1 MPAPSAR
8 GHELRATRVG
18 ASEVGALMGWH
29 PYVSRADVWARL
41 SGHDRRKP
49 ETDAMRM
56 GNVLESTVA
65 RLWADQQRRR
75 VKACARTY
83 AHDVVPLA
91 ATPDYYVPHH
101 ELLEVKVSGDRE
113 LWATLPEYVYWQVQ
127 AQLLCT
133 GRTRCHVA
141 ALVGGV
147 LRTFQVDAEPGDQAL
162 MGAEV
167 LAFMRDHVSAG
178 VPPAGADAALVL
190 KVQPPPPGTAAADGE
205 DEDVA
210 VQLRKEMAAERYA
223 HLRVEELRG
232 ALAASLQVK
241 GARTLQG
248 RDWTFGMDAR
258 GALVMRV
265 NGGTK

>member
-1 MPAPSAR
+1 MPAPSER
-8 GHELRATRVG
+8 GHAIRATRVG

-29 PYVSRADVWARL
+29 PYVTRADVWARL
-41 SGHDRRKP
+41 SGHDKRKP

-65 RLWADQQRRR
+65 RLWAERERRR
-75 VKACARTY
+75 VVACSRTY
-83 AHDVVPLA
+83 AHDVVELA

-133 GRTRCHVA
+133 GRRRGHVA

-147 LRTFQVDAEPGDQAL
+147 LRTYQVDADPGDQAL
-162 MGAEV
+162 MAAEV
-167 LAFMRDHVSAG
+167 VAFMRTVAAG
-178 VPPAGADAALVL
+178 EPPPDASPVLVL
-190 KVQPPPPGTAAADGE
+190 KVQPPPPGTAAADSA

-210 VQLRKEMAAERYA
+210 WELRRAMAAEKSA
-223 HLRVEELRG
+223 RVQVDELRG
-232 ALAASLQVK
+232 LLAASLTAK
-241 GARTLQG
+241 GATQLQG
-248 RDWTFGMDAR
+248 KDWVFGMDAR
-258 GALVMRV
+258 GALVMRA
-265 NGGTK
+265 NGRDQA